1 MSSSNKS
8 VLVLSRRDHQEAMRV
23 AAGLTIFGH
32 DVRLVFMGEP
42 LTEED
47 ATGEQAEL
55 MELADIE
62 PETTIAELA
71 DDLNCLDAAELGAAI
86 QDCDLV
92 VNI

>member
-1 MSSSNKS
+1 MTGSTKS

-32 DVRLVFMGEP
+32 HVSLVFMGKP
-42 LTEED
+42 ITEAD
-47 ATGEQAEL
+47 LSGDQAEL

-62 PETTIAELA
+62 PETTIVELA
-71 DDLNCLDAAELGAAI
+71 DELNCLDAAALGAAI
-86 QDCDLV
+86 QSSDLV